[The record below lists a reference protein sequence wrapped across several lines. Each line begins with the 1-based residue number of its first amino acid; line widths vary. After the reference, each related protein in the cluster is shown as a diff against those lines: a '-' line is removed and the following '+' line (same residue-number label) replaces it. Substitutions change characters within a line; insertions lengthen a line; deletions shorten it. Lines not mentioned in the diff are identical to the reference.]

1 MSQNDCPQ
9 CGATGMAQGLIEST
23 GVIRFRPVQTRF
35 LTFRTGDIAVQAMMC
50 PSCGHIAMAGD
61 CEKLRILTGAQARP
75 AEQPAHLL
83 D

>member
-9 CGATGMAQGLIEST
+9 CGATGMVQGLIEST

-35 LTFRTGDIAVQAMMC
+35 FTFRTGDIAVRATMC
-50 PSCGHIAMAGD
+50 PSCGHIAMTGD
-61 CEKLRILTGAQARP
+61 CEKLRVLSGAQARP
-75 AEQPAHLL
+75 AEQPAPLL